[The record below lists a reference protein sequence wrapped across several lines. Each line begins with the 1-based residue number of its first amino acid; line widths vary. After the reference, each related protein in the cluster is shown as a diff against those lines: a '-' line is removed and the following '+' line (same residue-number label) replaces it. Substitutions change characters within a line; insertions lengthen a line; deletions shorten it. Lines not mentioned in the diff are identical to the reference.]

1 MKIYIN
7 KDRFPYELPIVF
19 INTEK
24 QKYIPNIPH
33 ITSNGYICYLDKEGV
48 VWSNDTEKVLDLIFE
63 RVESLLLQ
71 NESIEGIHREFQYY
85 FSKVKNLEY
94 MYSYISE
101 GNITRRVKLYINCKN
116 KLKFVFDTNN
126 DDEIKK
132 EELLNSQIINGIY
145 IPFEKYLDIYIP
157 NESKFWSGQEISN
170 LIKRCVTEENIETI
184 RTLTK
189 NNRNTYYILN
199 ILLADGQNVL
209 IGLKYENISDE
220 KKPSKNKE
228 KEIPILNNYNDMKI
242 TPIFIERID
251 DNKTL
256 VRGGAITNGKDF
268 NILVIGCGSVGSDII
283 FQLGRSGYKNITI
296 VDYDIFSE
304 DNIYRHFLGK
314 SRVKKDKKKVILMKK
329 ELESRYDEVNITA
342 YDNNIFS
349 LLEKN
354 LINLKDFSLVISAIG
369 DVNKERLLNKYIL
382 KANVP
387 VIYSWVEAYG
397 LGGHAVL
404 INNIGCYNCLITDEL
419 RCKVNFA
426 GKSEKPFVKN
436 YGGCLGTFTPYGGID
451 SMQTAIITVRLVHEI
466 LINGLKRNKVVSWKG
481 NEKLF
486 INNGYT
492 IDKCY
497 YDFKTDMGER
507 RDITF
512 EGCAYCN
519 D

>member
-7 KDRFPYELPIVF
+7 KERFPYELPIIF

-33 ITSNGYICYLDKEGV
+33 ITSSGYICYLDQEGV
-48 VWSNDTEKVLDLIFE
+48 VWSDDTEKVFDLIFE

-85 FSKVKNLEY
+85 FEQVKNLEY
-94 MYSYISE
+94 MYSCISE
-101 GNITRRVKLYINCKN
+101 GNITRKVKLYINCKN
-116 KLKFVFDTNN
+116 KLKFAFDNI

-132 EELLNSQIINGIY
+132 EELPNSQIVNGIY
-145 IPFEKYLDIYIP
+145 IPFTKCLDIYIP

-170 LIKRCVTEENIETI
+170 LVKRCVTEENIEAI
-184 RTLTK
+184 YNLTK
-189 NNRNTYYILN
+189 NNRNNYYILN

-209 IGLKYENISDE
+209 IGLKYENIADG
-220 KKPSKNKE
+220 KKLPKNRE
-228 KEIPILNNYNDMKI
+228 KEIPIIDNYNDMKI

-256 VRGGAITNGKDF
+256 VRGGAITNGKEF
-268 NILVIGCGSVGSDII
+268 SILVIGCGSVGSDII

-296 VDYDIFSE
+296 VDDDIFRE
-304 DNIYRHFLGK
+304 GNIYRHFLGK
-314 SRVKKDKKKVILMKK
+314 SRVKKDKKKVFLMKK
-329 ELESRYDEVNITA
+329 ELEDRYDEVNITA

-354 LINLKDFSLVISAIG
+354 IINLKDFSLVISAIG

-382 KANVP
+382 KAKVP
-387 VIYSWVEAYG
+387 IIYSWVEAYG

-404 INNIGCYNCLITDEL
+404 INNTGCYNCLITDEL

-436 YGGCLGTFTPYGGID
+436 HGGCLGTFTPYGGID
-451 SMQTAIITVRLVHEI
+451 SMQTAIITLRLVHET
-466 LINGLKRNKVVSWKG
+466 LVNGLKRNKVVSWKG

-486 INNGYT
+486 IDNGYT

-507 RDITF
+507 SDITF